1 MAGPTNANTR
11 RPSSPTRP
19 APARR
24 AAPAAAPS
32 GPAQTAA
39 AGVPAPQ
46 AMTPAPAPHATPA
59 PAPQAT
65 APVAAPAVA
74 TPAPAPLAAPAPVT
88 QAHAAPAP
96 ATRESQALLYGL
108 IVVVAGFVAILI
120 GLSLVLI
127 NKSGN
132 DAAALLGV
140 ITTSVTGLG
149 GAAIGFAV
157 GQQGTSSA
165 NKERAAAEAAK
176 DAAQMR
182 TIKFAAYM
190 DPAVGRRLVE

>member
-1 MAGPTNANTR
+1 VAGPTNANTAR
-11 RPSSPTRP
+11 TSSPTRP

-24 AAPAAAPS
+24 AAPAPAKRAAPAAAPAAAHS
-32 GPAQTAA
+32 GAAQTSA
-39 AGVPAPQ
+39 AGVPAPE
-46 AMTPAPAPHATPA
+46 AV
-59 PAPQAT
+59 

-74 TPAPAPLAAPAPVT
+74 TPAPAP
-88 QAHAAPAP
+88 HAAPAP
-96 ATRESQALLYGL
+96 AAHAQAAPAPAPRESQPLLYGL

-120 GLSLVLI
+120 GLTLVLL
-127 NKSGN
+127 NKTGN
-132 DAAALLGV
+132 DATAVLGL
-140 ITTSVTGLG
+140 ITTSITGLG

-190 DPAVGRRLVE
+190 DAAVGRRLVE

>member
-1 MAGPTNANTR
+1 
-11 RPSSPTRP
+11 
-19 APARR
+19 
-24 AAPAAAPS
+24 
-32 GPAQTAA
+32 
-39 AGVPAPQ
+39 
-46 AMTPAPAPHATPA
+46 
-59 PAPQAT
+59 
-65 APVAAPAVA
+65 
-74 TPAPAPLAAPAPVT
+74 
-88 QAHAAPAP
+88 
-96 ATRESQALLYGL
+96 L